1 MLIDCHECQV
11 RVEAKEIGGYEYLRK
26 GDSPSGRYLL
36 LCCGNC
42 EKPVLIQQ
50 DNVGSMVEGDIFD
63 DPVHL
68 FPPPDLVVNPRAPK
82 AIRMALEE
90 AIACFRARAYTASAI
105 MCRKTL
111 EGVCK
116 EHGVSGK
123 NLMTSLQAMHAKELI
138 DKRLYEWS
146 DALRLAGNEA
156 AHGVDTNFSKQD
168 AGDIL
173 DFANAIVDYLFSY
186 RDQFKK
192 FMDRQQMRKKKACP
206 T

>member
-1 MLIDCHECQV
+1 MLIDCPECEA
-11 RVEAKEIGGYEYLRK
+11 RVEAKEVGGYEYLRK
-26 GDSPSGRYLL
+26 GDNPSGRYLL
-36 LCCGNC
+36 LRCGDCQN
-42 EKPVLIQQ
+42 PVLIQQ
-50 DNVGSMVEGDIFD
+50 DNVGNMAEGDIFD

-68 FPPPDLVVNPRAPK
+68 FPPPDLAVNHRAPK
-82 AIRMALEE
+82 AIKKALEE

-111 EGVCK
+111 EGVCI
-116 EHGVSGK
+116 EHGVKGK
-123 NLMTSLQAMHAKELI
+123 NLMTSLQAMRDKGLI

-156 AHGVDTNFSKQD
+156 AHGVETNFSKQD

-186 RDQFKK
+186 RDQFQK
-192 FMDRQQMRKKKACP
+192 FMDRQQKRTKKP
-206 T
+206 